1 MLIRETMY
9 DKALLQ
15 RYRKALDTAVKIATV
30 YNVQPIKGRTVIICS
45 MDPRTQTPCSAARGL
60 GKPRTVS
67 LQSLTSYLPSKVE
80 MKSCLHSKCVY
91 ACISLIIVIEA
102 CLHVHILLSVLL
114 PSSMCV
120 RYIREKDRIDHFL
133 SKTRGLIEALLVS

>member
-1 MLIRETMY
+1 MY

-80 MKSCLHSKCVY
+80 MKSCLHSKY
-91 ACISLIIVIEA
+91 FSISLIIMIEA

-114 PSSMCV
+114 PSCMCV
-120 RYIREKDRIDHFL
+120 CYIREKVIELITFFQKL
-133 SKTRGLIEALLVS
+133 TRGLIEAPLECHRVEA

>member
-91 ACISLIIVIEA
+91 FINNNDRGMPSCAYPSKRVAAFMHVCV
-102 CLHVHILLSVLL
+102 LHK
-114 PSSMCV
+114 
-120 RYIREKDRIDHFL
+120 RESHRIDHFL
-133 SKTRGLIEALLVS
+133 SKTYKRPHRSSARVS